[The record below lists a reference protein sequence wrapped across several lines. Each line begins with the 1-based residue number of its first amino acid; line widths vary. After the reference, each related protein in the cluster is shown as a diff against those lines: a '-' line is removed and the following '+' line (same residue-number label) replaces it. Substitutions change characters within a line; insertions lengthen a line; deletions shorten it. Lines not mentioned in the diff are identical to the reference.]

1 MSYNFT
7 QIEKKWQKYW
17 AENEVFKQPLV
28 TNKEKF
34 YALDMFPYPSG
45 AGLHVGHPEGY
56 TATDI
61 VSRMKRMQGYAV
73 FHPMGFDA
81 FGLPAEQYAINTGNS
96 PADFTYRNIEI
107 FKNQLQMLGLSFD
120 WSKELATCDP
130 KYFKWTQ
137 WIFTKLYEKG
147 LAEVKNIEVNW
158 CEELGTVLA
167 NEEVLN
173 DNGKMVSERGS
184 YPVVKKPMKQ
194 WVLKITAYAERLL
207 EDLDLLDWP
216 DNVKEM
222 QKNWIGKSVGA
233 KITFKV
239 DGTNETFEVF
249 TTRADTL
256 FGATYCVLSPEHKL
270 VKKITPASHLK
281 DVEAYVDFAKAK
293 SDLERTDLN
302 KEKTGCFTGAYAIN
316 PANGKKLPIWIADY
330 VLSSYGTG
338 AIMAV
343 PAHDERDYD
352 FAKKYN
358 IDIIQVLEG
367 DMTSGAY
374 TGDGIHINSGFLNG
388 LNKQDAIDKM
398 IAFLS
403 EKGIGYKDVNYRLR
417 DWIFS
422 RQRYWGEPFPVI
434 FWEDGKVSVLEEK
447 DLPLELPVMKR
458 VTLSHNGESPL
469 ANAHEWLEVVR
480 SDGVKGR
487 RETNTMP
494 QWAGSCWY
502 YIGYLLKDGDDF
514 LPLSDKEVQKEVNK
528 WLPVDLYIGGTEHAV
543 LHLLY
548 ARFWHKVLYDCGV
561 VDSKEPFHK
570 LFNQGMILGVDGEK
584 MSKSR
589 GNVINPDDVV
599 RDYGADTLRLYE
611 MFMGPLEAT
620 KPWSTKGV
628 EGPHRFLDRVYRFY
642 TEMLHIVP
650 ENKNFERLYHQ
661 TVKKVTEDYTALRFN
676 TAISQ
681 MMVFMNECFKDPN
694 LPLEY
699 ALGFLKL
706 LNPICPHITEELY
719 SMLKPVAGCI
729 VYEEWPTFEE
739 AKTHEDTVTVVFQV
753 NGKLRDKVEVAK
765 GLPNEELEKIALA
778 NEKVKQY
785 VGDNP
790 VKKVIVVPNKLVS
803 IVI

>member
-1 MSYNFT
+1 MSYAFT
-7 QIEKKWQKYW
+7 EIEKKWQKYW
-17 AENEVFKQPLV
+17 ADNEVFKTPLI
-28 TNKEKF
+28 TSKPKY

-61 VSRMKRMQGYAV
+61 ISRMKRMQGYAV
-73 FHPMGFDA
+73 LHPMGFDA

-96 PADFTYRNIEI
+96 PAEFTKKNIQV

-130 KYFKWTQ
+130 KYYKWTQ

-173 DNGKMVSERGS
+173 ENGKMVSERGG
-184 YPVVKKPMKQ
+184 YPVVKKPMRQ

-216 DNVKEM
+216 ENVKEM
-222 QKNWIGKSVGA
+222 QRNWIGKSEGA

-239 DGTNETFEVF
+239 KDSNETFEVF

-270 VKKITPASHLK
+270 VRKITPKEYEK
-281 DVEAYVDFAKAK
+281 DVQAYVDFAKAK

-316 PANGKKLPIWIADY
+316 PVNGKLLPIWIADY

-352 FAKKYN
+352 FAKKYG
-358 IDIIQVLEG
+358 IEIIQVLEG
-367 DMTSGAY
+367 DMSNGAFV
-374 TGDGIHINSGFLNG
+374 GDGNHINSDFING
-388 LNKQDAIDKM
+388 LNKKDATDKM
-398 IAFLS
+398 IEFLS
-403 EKGIGYKDVNYRLR
+403 SKGIGYKDVNYRLR

-434 FWEDGKVSVLEEK
+434 FWEDGKVEVLSEK
-447 DLPLELPVMKR
+447 DLPLELPIMEK

-469 ANAHEWLEVVR
+469 ANATNWLNVVR

-514 LPLSDKEVQKEVNK
+514 LPLSDKSVQDAVNE
-528 WLPVDLYIGGTEHAV
+528 WLPVNLYIGGTEHAV

-561 VDSKEPFHK
+561 VTSKEPFHR
-570 LFNQGMILGVDGEK
+570 LFNQGMILGTDGEK

-599 RDYGADTLRLYE
+599 RDYGADTMRLYE

-620 KPWSTKGV
+620 KPWSTNGV

-642 TEMLHIVP
+642 TEMLKVVP
-650 ENKNFERLYHQ
+650 ESKAMEKLYHQ
-661 TVKKVTEDYTALRFN
+661 TVKKVTEDYEALRFN

-681 MMVFMNECFKDPN
+681 MMVFMNECFKNPE
-694 LPLEY
+694 LTIEY
-699 ALGFLKL
+699 AEGFLKL

-719 SMLKPVAGCI
+719 SRLKPEAKCI
-729 VYEEWPTFEE
+729 VYEKWPEFDE
-739 AKTHEDTVTVVFQV
+739 AKTHEDMVTVVFQV

-765 GLPNEELEKIALA
+765 GLSNEEMEKIALS
-778 NEKVKQY
+778 NEKVKMF
-785 VGDNP
+785 VGENQ

>member
-7 QIEKKWQKYW
+7 DIEKKWQKYW
-17 AENEVFKQPLV
+17 KEHEVFKTPLV
-28 TNKEKF
+28 TQKDKF

-61 VSRMKRMQGYAV
+61 ISRMKRMQGYAV

-96 PADFTYRNIEI
+96 PAEFTYRNIEI

-130 KYFKWTQ
+130 KYYKWTQ

-173 DNGKMVSERGS
+173 DNGKMVSERGN

-207 EDLDLLDWP
+207 EDLELLDWP
-216 DNVKEM
+216 ENVKEM
-222 QKNWIGKSVGA
+222 QRNWIGKSEGA

-239 DGTNETFEVF
+239 DGLNETFEVF

-270 VKKITPASHLK
+270 VKKITPASHAK
-281 DVEAYVDFAKAK
+281 DVNAYIDYAKAK

-388 LNKQDAIDKM
+388 LNKKDAIDKM
-398 IAFLS
+398 ITFLS

-447 DLPLELPVMKR
+447 DLPLELPVMER

-469 ANAHEWLEVVR
+469 ANAKEWLEVVR

-514 LPLSDKEVQKEVNK
+514 LPLSDKLVQEAVNK

-642 TEMLHIVP
+642 TEMLTIVP
-650 ENKNFERLYHQ
+650 ENKNFEKLYHQ
-661 TVKKVTEDYTALRFN
+661 TVKKVTEDYNALRFN

-681 MMVFMNECFKDPN
+681 MMVFMNECFKDPK

-719 SMLKPVAGCI
+719 ANLKPEAGCI
-729 VYEEWPTFEE
+729 VYEKWPEFDE

-765 GLPNEELEKIALA
+765 GLPNEEMEKIALA
-778 NEKVKQY
+778 NEKVRQY
-785 VGDNP
+785 VGNNP

>member
-1 MSYNFT
+1 MSYDFT
-7 QIEKKWQKYW
+7 RIEKKWQKYW
-17 AENEVFKQPLV
+17 ATNEVFKTPLV
-28 TNKEKF
+28 TQKEKF

-73 FHPMGFDA
+73 LHPMGFDA

-96 PADFTYRNIEI
+96 PVDFTYRNIEI

-130 KYFKWTQ
+130 KYYKWTQ

-173 DNGKMVSERGS
+173 DNGKMVSERGG
-184 YPVVKKPMKQ
+184 YPVIKKPMKQ

-216 DNVKEM
+216 ENVKEM
-222 QKNWIGKSVGA
+222 QKNWIGKSEGA
-233 KITFKV
+233 KITFNVK
-239 DGTNETFEVF
+239 DSKENFEVF

-270 VKKITPASHLK
+270 VKKITPDDYKAK
-281 DVEAYVDFAKAK
+281 VNEYIDYAKAK

-316 PANGKKLPIWIADY
+316 PANGKLLPIWIADY

-352 FAKKYN
+352 FAKKYG
-358 IDIIQVLEG
+358 IEIIQVLEG
-367 DMTSGAY
+367 DMSNGAY

-388 LNKQDAIDKM
+388 LNKQDAINKM
-398 IAFLS
+398 IEFLS
-403 EKGIGYKDVNYRLR
+403 EKGIGYKDINYRLR

-422 RQRYWGEPFPVI
+422 RQRYWGEPFPVV
-434 FWEDGKVSVLEEK
+434 FWEDGTVSVLEEK
-447 DLPLELPVMKR
+447 DLPLELPVMER

-469 ANAHEWLEVVR
+469 ANAKEWLTVTR

-514 LPLSDKEVQKEVNK
+514 LPLSDKKVQEEVNK
-528 WLPVDLYIGGTEHAV
+528 WLPVNFYIGGTEHAV

-561 VDSKEPFHK
+561 VDSKEPFQK

-642 TEMLHIVP
+642 TEMLNIVP

-661 TVKKVTEDYTALRFN
+661 TVKKVSEDYNNLRFN

-681 MMVFMNECFKDPN
+681 MMVFMNECFKDPS

-719 SMLKPVAGCI
+719 ANLKPEAGCM
-729 VYEEWPTFEE
+729 VYEKWPEFDE

-753 NGKLRDKVEVAK
+753 NGKLRDKVEVSK
-765 GLPNEELEKIALA
+765 DLSNEEIEKIALA
-778 NEKVKQY
+778 NEKVKMF
-785 VGDNP
+785 VGDNQ